1 MDSSGLHLELT
12 HPVRLIGLAAVVVL
26 LLFFWRSLVDF
37 PRWQRGVSLAIRT
50 VILVLLVLALAGL
63 TLLRPTTE
71 QFVVFAVDRSTS
83 IGEESTRAADKF
95 LEDAVAKAGGNKFAI
110 LPFAKEPGKSQSA
123 QARSQES
130 GVRDQGSERQDDPAG
145 ARDNANEGT
154 NLEAALEAAIASL
167 PPGYV

>member
-37 PRWQRGVSLAIRT
+37 PRWQRTVSLVIRG

-63 TLLRPTTE
+63 TLQRPTSE

-83 IGEESTRAADKF
+83 IGQESTEAADKF
-95 LEDAVAKAGGNKFAI
+95 LEEALAKAAGNKFAV
-110 LPFAKEPGKSQSA
+110 LPFAKEPGSLQTTLTRSA
-123 QARSQES
+123 SNESKPRPVVAES
-130 GVRDQGSERQDDPAG
+130 GQTATDGRGF
-145 ARDNANEGT
+145 EGT
-154 NLEAALEAAIASL
+154 HIEAALEAAVAS
-167 PPGYV
+167 